1 MHDPPRADEIT
12 RLATRR
18 PRLCQTRAVE
28 FGLLGPVVARHNG
41 TAVPAGSGRERF
53 VLATLLLNAGRLTTL
68 DRLVDALWD
77 DPPSTA
83 RAQLHNVISNV
94 RRRLRAYDDAAGD
107 DLIITRAT
115 GYELRLGGH
124 ELDVLRFR
132 ELVVA
137 GRRAAGAGDPAE
149 AADLLTGALAL
160 WRGPALADV
169 ADELAAPIRQVLHEE
184 RLAAAEARLEAQ
196 FALDR
201 FDDVLREVDP
211 LLTEHPYRERLHEL
225 RMSALA
231 ASGRRA
237 DALAAYRRLYRRLAD
252 ELGVEPGAPLRRLEQ
267 RILRGESAAGPPVP
281 RQLPATTPV
290 LTGRDKLIGE
300 ICAEPA
306 DDDDADDAGPVR
318 VLVGPGGVGKT
329 TLALAAAH
337 RLAGSFPDGQLYA
350 DLRGTHDPPADPHTV
365 LGRLLRTLGVDGPG
379 LPDDRDERVGMYR
392 SLLARRRMLVVL
404 DDAAGEEQVRPL
416 LPATSGSRALV
427 TSRRQLGALVGA
439 ARWSIPVL
447 ADDDAVALLAAVIGA
462 ERAAAEPEAAAEVVA
477 LCGNLP
483 LAVCVAAA
491 RLAVHPEWTL
501 DDFRRRLVQQWGRL
515 DELAVGDLN
524 VRASIELSYQA
535 LDEPLRGLLRRLGL
549 VLATNWPAWVAQELI
564 GEATPG
570 RAERMLD
577 RLVEVHLIEPAGRD
591 AVGQPRYR
599 MHALIRDFAA
609 ERAAA
614 DGAAERAAAVSRML
628 AGWLALAGEAD
639 QRAEHHTT
647 YSADLAEVAARVP
660 AARPA
665 REQPREW
672 LEAERHSLSTAIE
685 QAAAEGHA
693 ELAGELA
700 LRVSGFLTL
709 RAYDDEREQA
719 LRVAAAALR
728 ADGPQP
734 LLLKVLQGLFGV
746 YAQLARTVD
755 MAAVATEALA
765 LARALGDHIRFVRA
779 LLHAGLAARRLGRLD
794 EASRLF
800 DEAQAAVEPGDSA
813 TVLASVLVN
822 RAEVDRD
829 RGLPEPALPLVEQAL
844 ELRRGAGNP
853 RLTAQNLIIY
863 AYTLIDADRLGDAA
877 AALDDAAE
885 ITRELGDDLHANYI
899 EQTRADIDV
908 RQGHWARAAAR
919 LDRALP
925 AFESLGNKD
934 GITETLRSRGELD
947 LARGAP
953 AAALE
958 PLRSSLAIWRQLAA
972 PVEEARLLARLAV
985 AHTALGEPAEAA
997 ARTAEYRAI
1006 LDDLALPD
1014 TCLRLPPTD

>member
-1 MHDPPRADEIT
+1 
-12 RLATRR
+12 
-18 PRLCQTRAVE
+18 VE

-94 RRRLRAYDDAAGD
+94 RRRLRVYDDAAGD

-115 GYELRLGGH
+115 GYELRLGHH

-132 ELVVA
+132 ELVAA

-149 AADLLTGALAL
+149 AADLFSGALAL

-169 ADELAAPIRQVLHEE
+169 GDDLAAPIRQVLGEE

-201 FDDVLREVDP
+201 FDDVLREAEP

-225 RMSALA
+225 RMSALS

-237 DALAAYRRLYRRLAD
+237 DALAAYRLLYRRLAD
-252 ELGVEPGAPLRRLEQ
+252 ELGVEPGAPLRHLEQ
-267 RILRGESAAGPPVP
+267 RILRGESASGPPVP
-281 RQLPATTPV
+281 RQLPAATSV

-306 DDDDADDAGPVR
+306 RDDDSAGPVR

-379 LPDDRDERVGMYR
+379 LPDDHDERVGMYR

-416 LPATSGSRALV
+416 LPTTPGSRALV

-462 ERAAAEPEAAAEVVA
+462 ERAAAEPDAAAEVVA

-501 DDFRRRLVQQWGRL
+501 DDFRSRLVQQWGRL

-535 LDEPLRGLLRRLGL
+535 LDEPLRDLLRRLGL
-549 VLATNWPAWVAQELI
+549 VLATSWPAWVAQELI
-564 GEATPG
+564 GEAAPG
-570 RAERMLD
+570 RAGRMLD

-609 ERAAA
+609 ERAATE
-614 DGAAERAAAVSRML
+614 DGDAERAAAVSRML
-628 AGWLALAGEAD
+628 SGWLALAGEAD
-639 QRAEHHTT
+639 QRAGHHTT

-660 AARPA
+660 AARSA
-665 REQPREW
+665 SERPREW

-728 ADGPQP
+728 ANGPEP
-734 LLLKVLQGLFGV
+734 LLLKVLQALFGV

-765 LARALGDHIRFVRA
+765 LARALGDHIRLVRA

-800 DEAQAAVEPGDSA
+800 DEARAAVEPGDSA
-813 TVLASVLVN
+813 TVVASVLVN

-829 RGLPEPALPLVEQAL
+829 RGLPEPALPLVEEAL

-863 AYTLIDADRLGDAA
+863 AYTLIDAGRLGDAA

-899 EQTRADIDV
+899 EQTRADIEV
-908 RQGHWARAAAR
+908 RQGDWARAAAR

-925 AFESLGNKD
+925 VFESLGNKD
-934 GITETLRSRGELD
+934 GITETLRSRGELE

-958 PLRSSLAIWRQLAA
+958 PLRASLAIWRQLAA

-985 AHTALGEPAEAA
+985 AHAALGDRADAA

-1006 LDDLALPD
+1006 LDDLGLPD
-1014 TCLRLPPTD
+1014 TCLRLPGTG